1 MKIIRFIVISF
12 LSYLFISHL
21 ARVTPRQ
28 PSKQTASTRRTVGN
42 RCFRVPG
49 IWLMFV
55 FAGLAQLVEQ
65 LICNQ
70 SVIGS
75 SPISSSRRYPLD
87 VSNVEGT
94 TTIETAAAAKKL
106 IEMFGNRN
114 IRAIAVNRVNDKSDE
129 VIVEL
134 DFVPGLAPHLHGFT
148 LQVNGL
154 TCGYAGT
161 GPSNLYEVLQAA
173 GVSEAQVAR
182 EDITQ
187 KSTKTIPLRLERAV
201 TQYGDFQFA

>member
-1 MKIIRFIVISF
+1 MAGGGQRLLRLLTNVLEACKRTSIPVKSGRIQTRHSRKGEIA
-12 LSYLFISHL
+12 
-21 ARVTPRQ
+21 AR
-28 PSKQTASTRRTVGN
+28 
-42 RCFRVPG
+42 
-49 IWLMFV
+49 
-55 FAGLAQLVEQ
+55 QLV
-65 LICNQ
+65 
-70 SVIGS
+70 S
-75 SPISSSRRYPLD
+75 
-87 VSNVEGT
+87 
-94 TTIETAAAAKKL
+94 IETAAAAKKL
-106 IEMFGNRN
+106 IEMFGNQN
-114 IRAIAVNRVNDKSDE
+114 VRAIAVNRVNDKSDE

>member
-1 MKIIRFIVISF
+1 MEQAII
-12 LSYLFISHL
+12 
-21 ARVTPRQ
+21 
-28 PSKQTASTRRTVGN
+28 
-42 RCFRVPG
+42 
-49 IWLMFV
+49 
-55 FAGLAQLVEQ
+55 
-65 LICNQ
+65 
-70 SVIGS
+70 
-75 SPISSSRRYPLD
+75 
-87 VSNVEGT
+87 NVEGT

-106 IEMFGNRN
+106 IEMFGNQN
-114 IRAIAVNRVNDKSDE
+114 VRAISVNRVNDKSDE

-134 DFVPGLAPHLHGFT
+134 DFVPGLVPHLHGFT

-187 KSTKTIPLRLERAV
+187 KSTKTIPLRAAWTCDFTGINSNRNCVEWRRRLRHWRSTYLLRQPSMRKPPRGRWWA
-201 TQYGDFQFA
+201 TQQSCG